1 MLMLVLSGV
10 KALKKFSLVNRA
22 RLQKSTT
29 QKFVFMQLPTLTL
42 NSKSKSAE
50 VKNLL
55 KLLKLLLERLAS

>member
-42 NSKSKSAE
+42 NSKFKSAE